1 MYVENV
7 RNALNNLSI
16 EEKSSLVKYTKNIL
30 VKKGKIKNTVRPA
43 EIERY
48 LKNFL
53 DEKET
58 NIKYFE
64 GFIEALDEMYPNG
77 AKDAL
82 LGVRVKKEKTW
93 RNILLN
99 ITKEVPSPKLQ
110 KYSDNEFIIK
120 ELKTLLSQIMIQ
132 FTNN

>member
-1 MYVENV
+1 VYVENV